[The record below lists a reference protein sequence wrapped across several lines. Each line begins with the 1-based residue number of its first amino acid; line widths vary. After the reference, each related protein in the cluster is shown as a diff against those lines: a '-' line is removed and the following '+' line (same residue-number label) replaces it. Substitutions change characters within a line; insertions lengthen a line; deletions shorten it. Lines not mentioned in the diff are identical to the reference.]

1 LDDADKPGVCNRP
14 AFESHFNLI
23 AALIIEYFSRFAAYP
38 NVMLMKN
45 MYKYSPLIAF
55 IYSGIAIFIFM
66 QFFYYEEISALYSFT
81 VPIFI
86 FTPLLLVCIKGASK
100 FGINVSVLLGFILGF
115 AYYGLTNNVNIWPI
129 SMAFWLFL
137 GMPAIIGLNMIGI
150 LLKKKFMKA

>member
-1 LDDADKPGVCNRP
+1 VGAL
-14 AFESHFNLI
+14 
-23 AALIIEYFSRFAAYP
+23 AAPDRS
-38 NVMLMKN
+38 VMLMKN

-86 FTPLLLVCIKGASK
+86 FIPLLLVCIKGASK